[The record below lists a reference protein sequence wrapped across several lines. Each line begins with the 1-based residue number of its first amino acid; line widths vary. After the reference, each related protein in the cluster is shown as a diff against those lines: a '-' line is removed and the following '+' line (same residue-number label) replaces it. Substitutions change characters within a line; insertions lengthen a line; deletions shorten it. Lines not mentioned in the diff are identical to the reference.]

1 MAFCSN
7 CGAELPAG
15 ATSCPNCKAVFATV
29 ETGDEFDHT
38 AEFDA
43 EDIADNKT
51 FALCI
56 YAFDFLGILLGA
68 LVVKD
73 SKYLKFHLKEALKI
87 ELAALLAAIAAAIL
101 CWTIIVPIAAAI
113 FCIILFVVKV
123 IAFVQV
129 CKGQAKDPWLVRS
142 FKFLG

>member
-29 ETGDEFDHT
+29 DTTDLYDHT

-56 YAFDFLGILLGA
+56 YAFDFLGIILGA
-68 LVVKD
+68 LIAKE
-73 SKYLKFHLKEALKI
+73 SKYLKFHLHQALKI
-87 ELAALLAAIAAAIL
+87 ELVAVLATIAAAVL
-101 CWTIIVPIAAAI
+101 CWTIIVPVAAAI
-113 FCIILFVVKV
+113 FCIILFVLKV
-123 IAFVQV
+123 IAFVQI
-129 CKGQAKDPWLVRS
+129 CKGEAKEPWLVRA